1 MKSMVFSGLY
11 GEVMYGKDCCLEYIN
26 CILYKIHF
34 FVELVHSSDSTS
46 IRDSYILQ
54 TLFQALLFT

>member
-11 GEVMYGKDCCLEYIN
+11 GEVMYGKDCLEYIN

-34 FVELVHSSDSTS
+34 FVELVHSSDSTG

-54 TLFQALLFT
+54 TPSQALLFT